1 MAQERGVVPLRLSS
15 FLPGWLGKE
24 GRLCSE
30 AGGKTQ
36 GGAPQGA
43 SLMWGEERMQ
53 EGGQGSS
60 QSPPGSPVSVSMY
73 LASSRDVPGVEPKG
87 LAQTSV
93 APAQQFV
100 LLTSPQSTNLPIID
114 VQRGIILPHLGS
126 EVLES
131 NLYLHH
137 CTAPWG

>member
-1 MAQERGVVPLRLSS
+1 MAPLRLSS

-43 SLMWGEERMQ
+43 SLTWGEETMQ
-53 EGGQGSS
+53 EGGQGRS

-93 APAQQFV
+93 APPNSLPF
-100 LLTSPQSTNLPIID
+100 LHLPSPQTCQLL
-114 VQRGIILPHLGS
+114 RCKGGS
-126 EVLES
+126 FYLTWV
-131 NLYLHH
+131 LYLHH
-137 CTAPWG
+137 CTDPWG